1 MTQVQ
6 MPTLRRRM
14 SVYRDKSDSTGKLMA
29 ALAKAQSQFLP
40 IERETEA
47 DWGMFAS
54 LNSMIR
60 STKKALTDN
69 GLAIHNEYQ
78 CIDGQLFLVTVLTH
92 GESDEWVS
100 SLLPI
105 KTLDD
110 TQDTVAY
117 MTTMRRV
124 NYAAILCLA
133 PEDEKKAE
141 QAIANADAKAVSEDW
156 EEQYRLA
163 KDAIAVAMNAERLA
177 SILAKAE
184 QRASAGKMDPAH
196 LPELLKATQKRER
209 DLAAMVAKASAPP
222 AQSKKPQEVLA

>member
-1 MTQVQ
+1 MQVQ
-6 MPTLRRRM
+6 MASLRRRM
-14 SVYRDKSDSTGKLMA
+14 SVYRDKSDGTGKLMS
-29 ALAKAQSQFLP
+29 ALAAAQAKFAP

-60 STKKALTDN
+60 ATKPALTDH
-69 GLAIHNEYQ
+69 GLAVHNEYQ
-78 CIDGQLFLVTVLTH
+78 CIDGQLYLVTVLTH

-105 KTLDD
+105 KTMDD

-133 PEDEKKAE
+133 PEDEKRAE
-141 QAIANADAKAVSEDW
+141 QAIANADAKAASEDKD
-156 EEQYRLA
+156 EQYRLA
-163 KDAIAVAMNAERLA
+163 KDAIAAAMNAERLA

-184 QRASAGKMDPAH
+184 SRAAAGKMDPAH
-196 LPELLKATQKRER
+196 IPELLKSAQKREKE
-209 DLAAMVAKASAPP
+209 LAAMVAKASAPP
-222 AQSKKPQEVLA
+222 AQPKKPQEVSA